1 MKKYAKLKVFI
12 EKGAGM
18 AANRLPEGQNL
29 QKNVSEVIQAR
40 NTTNASVMN
49 FVCGSG
55 FPFLLDD
62 FEIISWNVPNGHA
75 HPQKVLPKNSP

>member
-1 MKKYAKLKVFI
+1 
-12 EKGAGM
+12 M
-18 AANRLPEGQNL
+18 AAERLPEGQNL

-49 FVCGSG
+49 FIWGNG

-62 FEIISWNVPNGHA
+62 FESISWNVPNGHPVEA
-75 HPQKVLPKNSP
+75 SGQP